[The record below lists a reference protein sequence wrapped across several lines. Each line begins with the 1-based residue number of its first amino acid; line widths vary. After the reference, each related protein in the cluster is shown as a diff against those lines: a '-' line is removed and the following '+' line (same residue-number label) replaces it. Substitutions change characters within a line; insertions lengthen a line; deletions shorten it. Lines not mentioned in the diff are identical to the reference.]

1 MDNKHRF
8 SFPVVGGSSLLVIFA
23 VLCLTVFALL
33 CLSTVQAGQRL
44 SNASAEAVQDYY
56 KADARAEEI
65 LARLRNGELPEEV
78 SVNGDLYTYECP
90 ISDTQTLVAEMRLE
104 GKTYTVLR
112 WQAVSSVEWES
123 DDSLLIW
130 DGELEELP

>member
-1 MDNKHRF
+1 MRESRF
-8 SFPVVGGSSLLVIFA
+8 RPPAVGGSSLLVIFA

-44 SNASAEAVQDYY
+44 SDASMEAVRNYY
-56 KADARAEEI
+56 EADTRAEEI

-78 SVNGDLYTYECP
+78 SVDGDLYTYECP
-90 ISDTQTLVAEMRLE
+90 ISDTQTLMAEVRLE
-104 GKTYTVLR
+104 GETYTVLR
-112 WQAVSSVEWES
+112 WQAVSSVEWET